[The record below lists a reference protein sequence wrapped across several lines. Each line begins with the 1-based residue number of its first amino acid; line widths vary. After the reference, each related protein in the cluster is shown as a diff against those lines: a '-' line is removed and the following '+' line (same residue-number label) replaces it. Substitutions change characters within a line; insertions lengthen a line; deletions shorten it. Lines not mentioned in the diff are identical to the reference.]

1 MNADYKDKIRA
12 FMILKKLNRE
22 DVSKEIGICKT
33 SFCLKLN
40 GHNEFLISE
49 AIKLAKILG
58 CTIDDIF
65 GEKEVAWNL
74 NKKQ

>member
-1 MNADYKDKIRA
+1 
-12 FMILKKLNRE
+12 
-22 DVSKEIGICKT
+22 
-33 SFCLKLN
+33 
-40 GHNEFLISE
+40 
-49 AIKLAKILG
+49 LAKILG